1 MKTANLGPKEVDLQT
16 TLLYLYFCKS
26 EIIVW
31 WETIA
36 LSQQT
41 AVSDGLPVTT
51 FDRFWKII
59 VVNKFE
65 DDKALGNH
73 QMLWIELLSIRDMF

>member
-1 MKTANLGPKEVDLQT
+1 MQSGVLHVNIVKTANLGPKEVDLQT

-26 EIIVW
+26 VIIVW

-41 AVSDGLPVTT
+41 AVSDGRPLE
-51 FDRFWKII
+51 I
-59 VVNKFE
+59 
-65 DDKALGNH
+65 
-73 QMLWIELLSIRDMF
+73 LL

>member
-1 MKTANLGPKEVDLQT
+1 MINVSKIPIFDARWCSHAKIVKTANLGPKEVDLQT

-41 AVSDGLPVTT
+41 AVSDGHPLE
-51 FDRFWKII
+51 I
-59 VVNKFE
+59 
-65 DDKALGNH
+65 
-73 QMLWIELLSIRDMF
+73 LL